1 MPLLQSIYNNCSTTG
16 SKGKHSVYGPYDDL
30 PRTISSSPKLETI
43 NTKSSTS
50 NNNTINRRINDYSQ
64 GQWHKF
70 DNPLYRDPSIQRSS
84 SLRQTTSSVTSE
96 PIIFDDAIY
105 SASVP
110 VSTAHSTQSAAGV
123 GLANSDRANSPEYK
137 FENPI
142 YGSVNDT
149 LSNGRNVLHTVGG
162 TGASLMQLPNGQQRS
177 ASQITM

>member
-16 SKGKHSVYGPYDDL
+16 SKGKHSVYSPYDDL
-30 PRTISSSPKLETI
+30 PRTISPKLEST
-43 NTKSSTS
+43 NVKASTS
-50 NNNTINRRINDYSQ
+50 NNNKRLNDYSQ

-70 DNPLYRDPSIQRSS
+70 DNPLYRYPSIQRSS

-162 TGASLMQLPNGQQRS
+162 TGASLTQLPNGQQRS
-177 ASQITM
+177 VSQITM